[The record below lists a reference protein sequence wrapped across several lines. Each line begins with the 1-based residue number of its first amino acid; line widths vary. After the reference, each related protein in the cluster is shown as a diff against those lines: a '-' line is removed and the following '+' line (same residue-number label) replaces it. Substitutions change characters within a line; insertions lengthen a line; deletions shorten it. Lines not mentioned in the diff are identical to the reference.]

1 MISNILFN
9 DLRRIIEYH
18 CKINMNKILGVA
30 LSLMHVR
37 MYKSTLENDLCMHK
51 KQLKFTGRS
60 RTGHISISHN
70 QVKW

>member
-1 MISNILFN
+1 
-9 DLRRIIEYH
+9 
-18 CKINMNKILGVA
+18 MNKILGVA

-37 MYKSTLENDLCMHK
+37 IYKSTLENDLYVQK

>member
-1 MISNILFN
+1 MN
-9 DLRRIIEYH
+9 R
-18 CKINMNKILGVA
+18 KTNMNRISGVE

-37 MYKSTLENDLCMHK
+37 IYKSTLENDLYVQK

>member
-1 MISNILFN
+1 MNRIS
-9 DLRRIIEYH
+9 
-18 CKINMNKILGVA
+18 GVE
-30 LSLMHVR
+30 LSLMHVKI
-37 MYKSTLENDLCMHK
+37 YKSTLENDLYVQK